1 MVDVGVDVWVVV
13 LCGLC
18 VVDFVVAVDVIPAVL
33 KLEWTLL
40 GNEEE
45 TVGWT
50 GEMV

>member
-1 MVDVGVDVWVVV
+1 MVV

-33 KLEWTLL
+33 MLVWTLL
-40 GNEEE
+40 GDEEE
-45 TVGWT
+45 TVCWT

>member
-18 VVDFVVAVDVIPAVL
+18 VVDFVVALDVMPVVL
-33 KLEWTLL
+33 MLVWTLL
-40 GNEEE
+40 GDEEE

-50 GEMV
+50 GDMV

>member
-18 VVDFVVAVDVIPAVL
+18 VADFVVAVDVILAVL
-33 KLEWTLL
+33 MLVWTLL
-40 GNEEE
+40 GDEED

-50 GEMV
+50 GDMV